1 MASDGSGFIR
11 GGVASDGSG
20 FIRGGVAS
28 DGSGFI
34 RGGGWPLMG
43 VALLGGGGL

>member
-11 GGVASDGSG
+11 GGVT
-20 FIRGGVAS
+20 S

-34 RGGGWPLMG
+34 RGGGFIIGEL
-43 VALLGGGGL
+43 